1 MQIAYEVLRLLSDG
15 KFHSGTTLALN
26 LKVSR
31 SSIWKGI
38 SYLRKLEV
46 DIQAV
51 SGRGYRWGNPS
62 ELLNK
67 KEIIAALAPG
77 AQSLFPRIDVLNV
90 ITSTNDYLIQ
100 RLPSLSSGTVCTTEA
115 QTAGK
120 GRMGRSWRSPFGT
133 NIYLSVYWRFPCKLH
148 ELSGLS
154 LVVGIAILES
164 LKKMTPLPADLG
176 IKWPNDIW
184 YKGSKLCGIL
194 LESIGNTSAL
204 HQPFTEMVIGVGM
217 NINMVKRDINNY
229 QANADVTFRQEVR
242 TGALTDLSQILG
254 FTPSRNQIIGN
265 MLNSLANAFER
276 FQRRGFADFA
286 QEWARYDLLTGK
298 TVTLSSEHQAQ
309 VGVAQGVNE
318 RGELCVKIGPTLK
331 AIRYG
336 DISVRP
342 EE

>member
-1 MQIAYEVLRLLSDG
+1 
-15 KFHSGTTLALN
+15 
-26 LKVSR
+26 
-31 SSIWKGI
+31 
-38 SYLRKLEV
+38 
-46 DIQAV
+46 
-51 SGRGYRWGNPS
+51 
-62 ELLNK
+62 
-67 KEIIAALAPG
+67 
-77 AQSLFPRIDVLNV
+77 
-90 ITSTNDYLIQ
+90 
-100 RLPSLSSGTVCTTEA
+100 
-115 QTAGK
+115 
-120 GRMGRSWRSPFGT
+120 
-133 NIYLSVYWRFPCKLH
+133 
-148 ELSGLS
+148 
-154 LVVGIAILES
+154 
-164 LKKMTPLPADLG
+164 
-176 IKWPNDIW
+176 
-184 YKGSKLCGIL
+184 
-194 LESIGNTSAL
+194 
-204 HQPFTEMVIGVGM
+204 
-217 NINMVKRDINNY
+217 
-229 QANADVTFRQEVR
+229 VR